1 MTLKLFYPIEVAM
14 VLTLISNMMIYS
26 NIVFNIVCCTDDSVI
41 FGTDEKEFLKNLDM
55 FFEYSELW
63 HLNINYDKIRL

>member
-1 MTLKLFYPIEVAM
+1 M

-41 FGTDEKEFLKNLDM
+41 FGTDEKELLKNLDM